1 MVVNVLGARLKTGSF
16 DFKSSLGKRLRFMA
30 GGVGVF
36 FAVLLPGALWYKAA
50 QRSVA
55 TTSARQSMLSLQQQI
70 NLAAQSVGAG
80 LDLAG
85 PWLWEPAKNSTK
97 KLLEAARLRRQ
108 LPFDIATVF
117 THDRKFVDG
126 FRTLSKGRGLVD
138 LTGDAAS
145 LLFAADSGFF
155 DRVASDKSMTGLITV
170 EERPLLIAVKKITA
184 ESTGLSRG
192 FILVGRWL
200 NPDDFKAPSEIVDSE
215 LKYYSL
221 ASDANLPE
229 RIKSIIPG
237 AQTNNG
243 FLFELSNDGVGTL
256 YTLIDDINGRPT
268 LIAEL
273 PWQAPWRVNGT
284 IGFGVFFATAAM
296 AGLGTWALLVWGDV
310 RSRRR
315 VRKFDGLAS
324 LSVEH
329 IKTLVESF
337 PGYAFALNSSAEYVG
352 VSRTLAGVT
361 GHESAYFLGQT
372 FGAIAGEDSSKPY
385 RKLFTELQDPK
396 RWPRVSGVTHCVE
409 GLGERFEFSG
419 SAHYLAKQDIML
431 VILNCDPKSIHNSNT
446 QSKDLNERRLNKQ
459 SDVA

>member
-1 MVVNVLGARLKTGSF
+1 MKPGLA

-30 GGVGVF
+30 GGLGVF

-55 TTSARQSMLSLQQQI
+55 TTAARQSMISLQQQI
-70 NLAAQSVGAG
+70 DLAAQSVGGG

-85 PWLWEPAKNSTK
+85 PWLWESSKTSNKRLS
-97 KLLEAARLRRQ
+97 EAGRLRRQ
-108 LPFDIATVF
+108 LPFDLATVF
-117 THDRKFVDG
+117 THDRKFIDG
-126 FRTLSKGRGLVD
+126 FRTLSQGRGVVD

-155 DRVASDKSMTGLITV
+155 DRVGSEKSLTGLITV
-170 EERPLLIAVKKITA
+170 EEKPLLIAVKKIPA
-184 ESTGLSRG
+184 DSVGLARG
-192 FILVGRWL
+192 YILVGRWL
-200 NPDDFKAPSEIVDSE
+200 NSGDFKFLSEFVDSE
-215 LKYYSL
+215 LRYYSL
-221 ASDANLPE
+221 VSDANLPE
-229 RIKSIIPG
+229 RVKSVIPG

-243 FLFELSNDGVGTL
+243 FLYELSNDGTGTL
-256 YTLIDDINGRPT
+256 YTLIDDINGRPS
-268 LIAEL
+268 LIAEV
-273 PWQAPWRVNGT
+273 PWQAPWRANGT

-296 AGLGTWALLVWGDV
+296 AGLGTWVLLVWGDV

-324 LSVEH
+324 LSMEH
-329 IKTLVESF
+329 IKTLVEAF
-337 PGYAFALNSSAEYVG
+337 PGYAFALNAATEYVG

-372 FGAIAGEDSSKPY
+372 FGAIAGEDSPKPY
-385 RKLFTELQDPK
+385 HQLFSELQDPK
-396 RWPRVSGVTHCVE
+396 RWPRVSGITHCVE

-419 SAHYLAKQDIML
+419 SAHYLAKQDIIL
-431 VILNCDPKSIHNSNT
+431 VILNCDPKSIQKSKT